1 MSIATYDNL
10 PKVLQVLERLCQGHT
25 LTAACQ
31 MERITSVQ
39 FKRFVASDVNLQA
52 AFEDAEQRGYDTMAD
67 LLLNPFDNLIFGDTD
82 VKKIKIICENIK
94 WYLSRKRPT
103 QYGDK
108 SVVEHQI
115 TADRAII
122 DAMQAGKQRVIDNV
136 ITDVTYHI
144 VEKET
149 QPVKAALPPELLQF
163 VQ

>member
-10 PKVLQVLERLCQGHT
+10 PKVLQVLELLCQGRT
-25 LTAACQ
+25 LTQACDMQ
-31 MERITSVQ
+31 RISSAT
-39 FKRFVASDVNLQA
+39 FKHCVASDKQLMTM
-52 AFEDAEQRGYDTMAD
+52 FEDAEQRSYDTMAD
-67 LLLNPFDNLIFGDTD
+67 LLVNPFDNIIFGDTD
-82 VKKIKIICENIK
+82 VKKIKIICDNIK

-108 SVVEHQI
+108 SIVEHQI

-122 DAMQAGKQRVIDNV
+122 DAMQAGKQRVINSV
-136 ITDVTYHI
+136 VTDVAYSV
-144 VEKET
+144 VETET